1 MSQPWSTHLVGMVSA
16 TFSAGGIFL
25 VHGEMGHPIMKNFL
39 FQENNIVLKMNRAFS
54 LSISLVA
61 NPYT

>member
-25 VHGEMGHPIMKNFL
+25 VHGEMGHPIMKTSF
-39 FQENNIVLKMNRAFS
+39 FKKITSYSK
-54 LSISLVA
+54 
-61 NPYT
+61 